1 MSRFVAEVFANEYL
15 PEGASEVNAIVTVT
29 AGGDDSAVSDGAIA
43 GVGMGGGAPAAEIVI
58 VDTSGSM
65 ANPRSKL
72 IAAQQATAAAVECI
86 RDGVLFAVVAGS
98 HEALTVYPPDG
109 GLAVAS
115 SQTRREAAAAALRLE
130 ADGGTAIG
138 TWLLR
143 ANQLFTRAP
152 GRVCHAIL
160 LTDGEN
166 EHETDQQLEAALA
179 TCEGRF
185 QCDCRGVGTDWVVS
199 ELRRVATRLLGT
211 VDIIPDPGG
220 LADDFRQMMETAMG
234 KQTAT
239 VSLRVRTPQ
248 KARVAFVRQVAPT
261 VQELTDRAVAVDA
274 QTSDYPTG
282 AWGDESRD
290 YHVCI
295 EVDPQAVGA
304 EMLAGRVSLVEGDTV
319 LQQANITAIW
329 TDDRQLSTQINR
341 EVAHYTGQVELA
353 ECIQDGLQARER
365 GDEATATF
373 KLGRAVQ
380 LAEAGGNTDTMRL
393 LTNVVEVDD
402 ARSGTVRLR
411 RDVADADEMALDTR
425 STKTVRVRAEP

>member
-15 PEGASEVNAIVTVT
+15 AEGASEVNAIVTVT
-29 AGGDDSAVSDGAIA
+29 AAGEDPAVSAAA
-43 GVGMGGGAPAAEIVI
+43 GVGAGVGAGAAEVVI
-58 VDTSGSM
+58 IDTSGSM
-65 ANPRSKL
+65 ADPRSKL
-72 IAAQQATAAAVECI
+72 EAAQHATAAAVECI

-98 HEALTVYPPDG
+98 HIATAVYPRAA

-115 SQTRREAAAAALRLE
+115 PDTRREAVAAASRLKAE
-130 ADGGTAIG
+130 GGTAIG
-138 TWLLR
+138 TWLHR
-143 ANQLFTRAP
+143 ANELFAHAP

-166 EHETDQQLEAALA
+166 EHETDEDLDAALA

-199 ELRRVATRLLGT
+199 ELRRVATTLLGT
-211 VDIIPDPGG
+211 VDIIPDP
-220 LADDFRQMMETAMG
+220 AAMSDDFRQMMETAMG
-234 KQTAT
+234 KQTGS

-248 KARVAFVRQVAPT
+248 KARLAFVRQVAPT
-261 VQELTDRAVAVDA
+261 VQELADRAVQVDA

-282 AWGDESRD
+282 AWGAESRD
-290 YHVCI
+290 YHLCI
-295 EVDPQAVGA
+295 EVEPQAVGA
-304 EMLAGRVSLVEGDTV
+304 EMLAGRVSLVEADTV

-329 TDDRQLSTQINR
+329 TDDEQLSTRINR
-341 EVAHYTGQVELA
+341 EVAHYTGQAELA

-380 LAEAGGNTDTMRL
+380 LADEGGNGDTMRL
-393 LTNVVEVDD
+393 LANVVEIDD
-402 ARSGTVRLR
+402 PRSGTVRLR

-425 STKTVRVRAEP
+425 STKTVRVRPQP

>member
-15 PEGASEVNAIVTVT
+15 SEGATEVNAIVTVT
-29 AGGDDSAVSDGAIA
+29 ASGDDPAVRDGATGIGTDA
-43 GVGMGGGAPAAEIVI
+43 GARAAEIVI
-58 VDTSGSM
+58 IDASGSM
-65 ANPRSKL
+65 ARPRSKL
-72 IAAQQATAAAVECI
+72 NAAQQATAAAVECI

-98 HEALTVYPPDG
+98 HEALTVYPSDG
-109 GLAVAS
+109 GLSVAS
-115 SQTRREAAAAALRLE
+115 PQTRREAAEAALRVV

-138 TWLLR
+138 TWLRR
-143 ANQLFTRAP
+143 ANELFTRAP

-166 EHETDQQLEAALA
+166 EHETDEQLGAALA

-185 QCDCRGVGTDWVVS
+185 QCDCRGVGTDWVVA
-199 ELRRVATRLLGT
+199 ELRRVATTLLGT
-211 VDIIPDPGG
+211 VDIIPDPAGM
-220 LADDFRQMMETAMG
+220 ADDFRQMMETAMA

-239 VSLRVRTPQ
+239 VSLRVRAPQ
-248 KARVAFVRQVAPT
+248 TARVAFVRQVAPT
-261 VQELTDRAVAVDA
+261 VQELTDRAVEVDA

-295 EVDPQAVGA
+295 EVEPQAVGA

-319 LQQANITAIW
+319 LQRANITAIW
-329 TDDRQLSTQINR
+329 TDDQRLSTQINR
-341 EVAHYTGQVELA
+341 EVAHYTGQAELA

-365 GDEATATF
+365 GDDAAATF

-380 LAEAGGNTDTMRL
+380 LAEESGNSDTMRL
-393 LTNVVEVDD
+393 LTNVVEIDD
-402 ARSGTVRLR
+402 AGSGTVRLR
-411 RDVADADEMALDTR
+411 RHVSDADEMALDTR
-425 STKTVRVRAEP
+425 STKTVRVRPEP